1 MVRNVAVDVANSI
14 NFFQWMFDY
23 KLPLDKVYVA
33 RITAGHG
40 QAFEGFLQL
49 SEFTYAAEHPG
60 QSELFRSHEAAH
72 EFWGH
77 VVGWEGY
84 RDQWLSESFAE
95 YSALMFLETT
105 MDKDKYFAQILKKD
119 METVL
124 RVMARPDFSKHIG
137 PISLGSRASTSWIP
151 FGYYIQAYVK
161 GPLVL
166 HMLRIILRNK
176 YGNENMFRTILS
188 DFLNTFQGKNP
199 NTQDFINIVQQKTQ
213 SDWSWFFKQWID
225 DTAIPHYRWDYI
237 IAKNDSPGKGAYTCQ
252 LKVKKENVA
261 EDFIMPIPVKFEWKD
276 GTSSQ
281 FVIIVDEL
289 EETFEFALDQK
300 PKKVIFNPDF
310 AVLAE
315 VSGL

>member
-1 MVRNVAVDVANSI
+1 
-14 NFFQWMFDY
+14 
-23 KLPLDKVYVA
+23 
-33 RITAGHG
+33 
-40 QAFEGFLQL
+40 
-49 SEFTYAAEHPG
+49 
-60 QSELFRSHEAAH
+60 
-72 EFWGH
+72 
-77 VVGWEGY
+77 
-84 RDQWLSESFAE
+84 
-95 YSALMFLETT
+95 MFLETT